1 MSKKNTIKKYKIKR
15 ECWDLDRAFLIWLRE
30 RLPVYLHDAD
40 RFVDLNFHKFTYHEK
55 EYTQRELIVR
65 MIHLLDS
72 ISADNI
78 DFDDE
83 YNSINEVLEIWSLV
97 FHTMWW

>member
-15 ECWDLDRAFLIWLRE
+15 DCWDLDKAFLIWLHE
-30 RLPVYLHDAD
+30 RLPVYLHDAGVL
-40 RFVDLNFHKFTYHEK
+40 VDLNYHKFIYHEK
-55 EYTQRELIVR
+55 EYTQRELVVR

-72 ISADNI
+72 ICAGIVDLEE
-78 DFDDE
+78 E

-97 FHTMWW
+97 FHAMWW